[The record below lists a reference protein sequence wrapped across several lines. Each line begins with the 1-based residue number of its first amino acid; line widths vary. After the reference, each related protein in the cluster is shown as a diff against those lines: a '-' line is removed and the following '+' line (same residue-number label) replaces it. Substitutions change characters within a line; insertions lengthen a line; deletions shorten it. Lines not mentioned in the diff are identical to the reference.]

1 MCFIFYVYIKKKNS
15 IFIHLYILLMSRT
28 KGINKE
34 KVGFSL
40 DKEVAQELQNF
51 CEENSVNKS
60 HLVNRLIKKY
70 LEKSKKYIES

>member
-1 MCFIFYVYIKKKNS
+1 
-15 IFIHLYILLMSRT
+15 MSRT

-60 HLVNRLIKKY
+60 HLVNRLIKKH
-70 LEKSKKYIES
+70 LEKSKKYIEL

>member
-1 MCFIFYVYIKKKNS
+1 
-15 IFIHLYILLMSRT
+15 MSRT

-60 HLVNRLIKKY
+60 HLVNRLIKKH
-70 LEKSKKYIES
+70 LEKSKKNILNYNVETSSMDK

>member
-1 MCFIFYVYIKKKNS
+1 
-15 IFIHLYILLMSRT
+15 MSRA

-40 DKEVAQELQNF
+40 DKEVVFELQNF

>member
-1 MCFIFYVYIKKKNS
+1 MA
-15 IFIHLYILLMSRT
+15 RQ

-40 DKEVAQELQNF
+40 DKEVASELQEF
-51 CEENSVNKS
+51 CNDNSVNKS

-70 LEKSKKYIES
+70 LDKYKKIIEI

>member
-1 MCFIFYVYIKKKNS
+1 
-15 IFIHLYILLMSRT
+15 MSRA

-40 DKEVAQELQNF
+40 DKEVALDLQNF

-70 LEKSKKYIES
+70 LERSKKCIEYGQVN

>member
-1 MCFIFYVYIKKKNS
+1 
-15 IFIHLYILLMSRT
+15 MSRT

-40 DKEVAQELQNF
+40 DKEVALDLQVF